1 MNGLR
6 SDLVRTLTALLLV
19 STSGVFAAEPTIGES
34 PPRAAPTAEAAA
46 SKTAAPETPE
56 PKTLEPQPPA
66 EPGLV
71 EPGLNEEPLGLSP
84 LTADA
89 PAPIEGVDV
98 PLAEDESLL
107 WTLVRT
113 FLVLG
118 FVIACVYVVLNFGLR
133 RMMGL
138 KATGAGGVNAL
149 VTVVERIPLGPK
161 QTLLV
166 LKAAGEYLLVG
177 SSDSGMNLIAK
188 LQTEEV
194 ERLQAE
200 RSTATASMSPFLQ
213 KLLSRGGHPPPSA

>member
-56 PKTLEPQPPA
+56 PKTL
-66 EPGLV
+66 